1 MELIFDLLQQY
12 GLLIVFASVLLEQ
25 LGLPLPAYPTLLIA
39 GVLIGNGQYSFAS
52 LLLTALA
59 AALIADSS
67 WYLAGRRIGKKVLGK
82 LCKISLSPDSCVR
95 QTEALYVRFGP
106 PALLVCKFIP
116 GFASI
121 SSALAGASGTRY
133 GVFVLMD
140 GLGAALWAGSALWL
154 GSLFSAAIDELML
167 TLVAMGKWGTLLVV
181 ALLAAFILAKW
192 WDRYRFLRSL
202 RMARI
207 SVEELNALLDSDTP
221 PIILDTRAP
230 HLIEDGWIPGA
241 QFVTLETADQW
252 QLDGDQDAPVIL
264 YCACPNEVTA
274 AKVAK
279 KLISKG
285 YRNIRP
291 LTGGID
297 AWRDAGYAVNTPEK
311 DHHV

>member
-181 ALLAAFILAKW
+181 ALLAAFITAKW

-207 SVEELNALLDSDTP
+207 SVEELNVLLDSDTP

-241 QFVTLETADQW
+241 QFVPLETADQW